1 MADSADQTGTGEQQQ
16 LTKSQ
21 PTVSASLTE
30 KSVPG
35 EAKQPQQ
42 QSQPSAAGDP
52 PLSSST
58 SLKEKPPPTTTPS
71 SADAIK
77 GGVSKKP
84 SPKPR
89 KRSAVMLQPQ
99 APVSALASSSVPEEA
114 TTVGGGGATT
124 STSIGVGS
132 LTRKELHPHP
142 GQDGHKANA
151 GDGSTK
157 ASTAAAVIAGPS
169 YASRTIM
176 NGMR

>member
-1 MADSADQTGTGEQQQ
+1 MADSAGQTGTGEQQQ
-16 LTKSQ
+16 LPKSQ

-35 EAKQPQQ
+35 EAKQ
-42 QSQPSAAGDP
+42 QPAADDP

-58 SLKEKPPPTTTPS
+58 SLKEKPPPTSS
-71 SADAIK
+71 SADAK

-89 KRSAVMLQPQ
+89 KRSAGMSQPQ
-99 APVSALASSSVPEEA
+99 AHVASSSVPEES
-114 TTVGGGGATT
+114 TTVGGSDATSSIGGGA
-124 STSIGVGS
+124 

-142 GQDGHKANA
+142 GQDGHKADTA
-151 GDGSTK
+151 GDCTK
-157 ASTAAAVIAGPS
+157 ANTAAAVAGPS

>member
-1 MADSADQTGTGEQQQ
+1 MADSADQTETGEPQQ
-16 LTKSQ
+16 LPKSQ

-42 QSQPSAAGDP
+42 QSQPSAASDP

-89 KRSAVMLQPQ
+89 KRSAVMSQPQ
-99 APVSALASSSVPEEA
+99 APVSVSASSSSVPEEA
-114 TTVGGGGATT
+114 TTVGGGGAT
-124 STSIGVGS
+124 SSSSIGGGS
-132 LTRKELHPHP
+132 LTRKELHP
-142 GQDGHKANA
+142 QDGHKADTV
-151 GDGSTK
+151 DGSTSK
-157 ASTAAAVIAGPS
+157 ASTAAAVTGPS

>member
-1 MADSADQTGTGEQQQ
+1 MADSADQTGTGEQP
-16 LTKSQ
+16 KSQ

-52 PLSSST
+52 SLSSST

-77 GGVSKKP
+77 GGVSKRP

-89 KRSAVMLQPQ
+89 KRSAGKSQPQ
-99 APVSALASSSVPEEA
+99 APVSVSSSSVPEEA

-124 STSIGVGS
+124 SSSIGVSS
-132 LTRKELHPHP
+132 LTRKELHP
-142 GQDGHKANA
+142 QDGHKADA
-151 GDGSTK
+151 GDGST
-157 ASTAAAVIAGPS
+157 TAAPIAGPS